1 MPRVAKKAAAPV
13 AKEIEEEAPTITQTR
28 SRRTPKPNPKYTSEL
43 LIAPPKIDSDASD
56 ADDKEGEKPTK
67 SVKKEAATPKP
78 KTPAAKAK
86 AAAAIKKQK
95 LEYDDEAEKE
105 TDDASEEGEKPA
117 ARATRSGKGNDS
129 LKVGNE
135 SVAIIDVSS
144 IIGKAESPKPTRA
157 AGRKRAVAEPDPPKE
172 DAKKKKEE
180 DKPSLI
186 TARKS
191 YMPSPAL
198 AKKTADAK
206 IKPIKDEMETN
217 EEPEEVKKEPMEVV
231 KTPAT
236 TRTRRNAGEA
246 PQSEIAEKKVKVEE
260 SPAPAAEVKKLPT
273 IRPVMT
279 KQTVTPAVKSPLPIV
294 KSELPVGKTSPVVR
308 SPGVVVKSAT
318 VTVKSPT
325 AVLPTKTINNNLS
338 STPKPVPRILN
349 SMITPRGK
357 QSPNVKLAGD
367 GSDKKVFSIDLTED
381 AVKEEKKMIVVAQVK
396 TPAKLPVAVKENIAF
411 NKPPPSTVLKNK
423 LESELIRMKAS
434 ANMSKR
440 QGITYA
446 RQYMP
451 AQAPPANAA
460 FQQTLGARRIT
471 KFESWYVIDV
481 KNVDPS
487 PFKHTH
493 TSSLIK
499 FGNIIKDL
507 QLPSSKWD
515 YKVTLQRRMPKKE
528 NNNEEEVYTG
538 DVTDKSVEADK
549 ANFEPSSIL
558 FKRNYRE
565 ANKITIDR
573 SLMLKQNMYTIT
585 MNGKQC
591 KLIGAPGDIKSGEDI
606 ELLLSIIDSSSPD
619 HSCVEVVTNPD
630 VITIH

>member
-13 AKEIEEEAPTITQTR
+13 AKEIEEESPTITQTR

-56 ADDKEGEKPTK
+56 ADDKDGDKPTK

-86 AAAAIKKQK
+86 AAAAAIKKQK
-95 LEYDDEAEKE
+95 LEYDDEEEKE
-105 TDDASEEGEKPA
+105 TDDASEEGDKPTV
-117 ARATRSGKGNDS
+117 RATRSGKGNDS

-157 AGRKRAVAEPDPPKE
+157 AGRKRAVAETDPPKE

-198 AKKTADAK
+198 AKKTVEAK
-206 IKPIKDEMETN
+206 AKPIKAEMETK
-217 EEPEEVKKEPMEVV
+217 EEPDEVKKESMEVV
-231 KTPAT
+231 KTPAS
-236 TRTRRNAGEA
+236 TRARRNAVES

-260 SPAPAAEVKKLPT
+260 SPAPAAEAKKLP

-279 KQTVTPAVKSPLPIV
+279 KPTVTPAIKSPLPIV
-294 KSELPVGKTSPVVR
+294 KSPLPVVKSSPVVR
-308 SPGVVVKSAT
+308 SPGIVVKSPT

-325 AVLPTKTINNNLS
+325 AALPTKTINNNMS

-381 AVKEEKKMIVVAQVK
+381 AVKEEKKTIMVAQVK
-396 TPAKLPVAVKENIAF
+396 MQAKLPAAVKENIAF
-411 NKPPPSTVLKNK
+411 NKPPPSTVLKSK
-423 LESELIRMKAS
+423 LESELMRMKAS
-434 ANMSKR
+434 ANNTKR

-446 RQYMP
+446 RQMMP
-451 AQAPPANAA
+451 AQSQPAANVW
-460 FQQTLGARRIT
+460 QQTLGARRIT

-481 KNVDPS
+481 KNVEPS

-558 FKRNYRE
+558 FKRNHRE

-591 KLIGAPGDIKSGEDI
+591 KLIGAPSDIKSGEDI